1 MQLVGKKKDLDKIFR
16 KMNVAICVLV
26 LVALFQLNWAELK
39 SCLEEQN
46 QQTICYKAMQGE
58 IGYVDPFPVVVNT
71 LFDLKEIVDIDED
84 EKSITA
90 QLVFSIFWKDSQIYR
105 SNGTLK

>member
-1 MQLVGKKKDLDKIFR
+1 
-16 KMNVAICVLV
+16 MNVAICVLV

-46 QQTICYKAMQGE
+46 QPNICFKAMKGE
-58 IGYVDPFPVVVNT
+58 IGYVNPFPVVVNT
-71 LFDLKEIVDIDED
+71 LFELKEIVDIDED

-90 QLVFSIFWKDSQIYR
+90 QLLFSILWKDSQIYR

>member
-1 MQLVGKKKDLDKIFR
+1 
-16 KMNVAICVLV
+16 MNVANCVLV
-26 LVALFQLNWAELK
+26 LAALFQLNWAELK

-46 QQTICYKAMQGE
+46 QPTICFKPMQGE
-58 IGYVDPFPVVVNT
+58 IGYVVPFPVVLDT

-90 QLVFSIFWKDSQIYR
+90 QLLFSIFWTDSQIYR

>member
-1 MQLVGKKKDLDKIFR
+1 MQLVGKKKDLDKSFR

-46 QQTICYKAMQGE
+46 QQTICFKAMHGE
-58 IGYVDPFPVVVNT
+58 IGYVNPFPVVVNT

-90 QLVFSIFWKDSQIYR
+90 QLLFSIFWKDSQIYR